1 MTSDENWPLLTVSK
15 GIFDKV
21 AEAGTSSLEANE
33 EVDVEVEGAW
43 ADEDLQLDE
52 GGEVC
57 EILFRI
63 WFLILNFIQ
72 EL

>member
-52 GGEVC
+52 GGEIVKFC
-57 EILFRI
+57 SECDF
-63 WFLILNFIQ
+63 
-72 EL
+72 